1 MRLGPGA
8 FIVAA
13 ALSLSPLLVAAA
25 DEPPNVDRYYSK
37 TYNDCM
43 AAAGGST
50 YPTIDCIA
58 SEHDIWDKEMNRLY
72 LALIS
77 ARSSPER
84 TRLRDE
90 QRAWLRRETA
100 RCDHAGDDE
109 AGGSLQ
115 RVEINQCYLDETV
128 RRTLYLRGLR

>member
-1 MRLGPGA
+1 VRLGPVA
-8 FIVAA
+8 FIIAA
-13 ALSLSPLLVAAA
+13 ALSLSPALVSIAA
-25 DEPPNVDRYYSK
+25 EPPNVDRYYSK
-37 TYNDCM
+37 TYSDCM
-43 AAAGGST
+43 VAAGGAT

-58 SEHDIWDKEMNRLY
+58 SEHDAWDKEMNQLY

-77 ARSSPER
+77 VRSAPDR
-84 TRLRDE
+84 MRLRDE

-115 RVEINQCYLDETV
+115 RVEIDQCYLDETL
-128 RRTLYLRGLR
+128 RRTLYLGTLR

>member
-1 MRLGPGA
+1 MRPGPCVL
-8 FIVAA
+8 IVAA
-13 ALSLSPLLVAAA
+13 VLSLAPALIVSAEL
-25 DEPPNVDRYYSK
+25 PPSVDLYYSK

-58 SEHDIWDKEMNRLY
+58 TEHDAWDKEMNRRY

-77 ARSSPER
+77 AQAAPER

-90 QRAWLRRETA
+90 QRAWLRREIA

-115 RVEINQCYLDETV
+115 RVEINQCYLDETI
-128 RRTLYLRGLR
+128 RRTLYLRGLK